1 MAMSLSETAAREA
14 AQAYRELLDAL
25 ARRYALQQDEARV
38 VLGDTLRGLH
48 ALLATME
55 RGGAEADACREPLR
69 TLVCK
74 LSSAATFSAMAQR
87 LLNQYEDASVREE
100 AQRLR
105 AVVEFC
111 LCASCYS

>member
-14 AQAYRELLDAL
+14 AQAYRELLDAV

-38 VLGDTLRGLH
+38 ALGDTLRGLQ
-48 ALLATME
+48 ALLAAME
-55 RGGAEADACREPLR
+55 RGGKEADDCREPLR

-74 LSSAATFSAMAQR
+74 LPGAAVFGGMVQR
-87 LLNQYEDASVREE
+87 LLVQTEDAAVRDE
-100 AQRLR
+100 AGRLR

-111 LCASCYS
+111 LSASCYS